1 MKTIQLPGISFP
13 VSCLCLGCAYYGSR
27 ESEAVSFQLLDIFYE
42 RGGRFLNT
50 AHEYGRGL
58 SEQTI
63 GRWIRDRNVRDEMAI
78 TSKIGEDHDKPYAR
92 AMKRHELLED
102 IDETLSRV
110 GYDYIE
116 FALLHI
122 DDPEVS
128 VEEILE
134 TMEEIRHAGKILY
147 YGCSNWSV
155 DRMVEADTLAKQHG
169 YDGFRVNEIEMN
181 LARSNPA
188 NEVRTTKWVDETYAA
203 YHRKT
208 QMAVGA
214 YSPLASGALT
224 KLIIDSELNNSRE
237 YNKRAYATSYNLEI
251 ARRLYALSDQ
261 TGHASAQIQIAW
273 LLSQPYGFPVF
284 PILGARTPEQ
294 LIDCIGSLD
303 IALTSHQ
310 LAYLKPDKDLY
321 LKGEFDK

>member
-1 MKTIQLPGISFP
+1 MKKIQLPGVSFP

-27 ESEAVSFQLLDIFYE
+27 ESESDSFYLLDIYYE

-63 GRWIRDRNVRDEMAI
+63 GRWMRSRGVRDEMVI
-78 TSKIGEDHDKPYAR
+78 TSKIGEDLTNPNSR
-92 AMKRHELLED
+92 AMRPHELHED
-102 IDETLSRV
+102 INETLSRI

-122 DDPEVS
+122 DDPDIP
-128 VEEILE
+128 VESILD
-134 TMEEIRHAGKILY
+134 TMEEIRQAGKILY

-155 DRMVEADTLAKQHG
+155 ERMTEADSIAKKKG
-169 YDGFRVNEIEMN
+169 YKGFCMNEIEMN
-181 LARSNPA
+181 LARRSIPNKD
-188 NEVRTTKWVDETYAA
+188 RSTKWLDESFAS

-214 YSPLASGALT
+214 YSPLAAGALT
-224 KLIIDSELNNSRE
+224 KMMEEGGIERLSQYGRTAYLTP
-237 YNKRAYATSYNLEI
+237 YNMEI
-251 ARRLYALSDQ
+251 ARRLAALASE
-261 TGHASAQIQIAW
+261 TGYTGAQLQIAW

-284 PILGARTPEQ
+284 PIIGPRTPEQ
-294 LIDCIGSLD
+294 LIDCLGSLD
-303 IALTSHQ
+303 IDLTPGQ
-310 LAYLKPDKDLY
+310 LSYLKPDRGVY
-321 LKGEFDK
+321 IE